1 MSKMTMMSEWKY
13 MITNG
18 QDNSSRV
25 KSRQQRRSGRTRE
38 KLLTAARSVFAEKGL
53 NAATIDDITEMA
65 DVGRG
70 SFYYYFD
77 DKDTIVLE
85 MVDNMLS
92 ELAEQMEKECH
103 GSETLEEILDGM
115 IATHIRFFSTRWK
128 DFVLYYQTG
137 ADLTLDYSNK
147 DLETPFLTY
156 LKRIEKL
163 LDDIIPAAITDEKL
177 RRLACAIAGFVSGYY
192 SFASVAS
199 IEQDV
204 DKEFMSLR
212 KMFVTSLAQFT
223 RDSFPDSGH
232 KW

>member
-1 MSKMTMMSEWKY
+1 MLANS
-13 MITNG
+13 

-70 SFYYYFD
+70 SFYYHFD
-77 DKDTIVLE
+77 DKDSLVLE
-85 MVDNMLS
+85 MVDSMLS

-115 IATHIRFFSTRWK
+115 IATHIKFFSSRWK
-128 DFVLYYQTG
+128 DFVLYYQSG
-137 ADLTLDYSNK
+137 ADLTLGYSNK
-147 DLETPFLTY
+147 ELETAFLTY
-156 LKRIEKL
+156 LNRIEKL
-163 LDDIIPAAITDEKL
+163 LDDIIPTTISDEKL

-212 KMFVTSLAQFT
+212 KMFVTSLAQFI
-223 RDSFPDSGH
+223 RDSFPGIEN